1 MKASGSDPAWIA
13 VGMLA
18 VAALLLVVTAVVT
31 RAPWSV
37 TAAVVSVAAVTA
49 AVVWT
54 LASNPARRLGFGAVE
69 VFYGNCSAHRLEET
83 DEHGVTREFLLV
95 QGKYSDSKGVWRSR
109 NEFVVPP
116 WVWQRVA
123 AGRSD
128 NRYMLFVVA
137 RNGRGYTVL
146 AVLPQEGEAPSLR

>member
-18 VAALLLVVTAVVT
+18 VAALPLVVTAVVT

-37 TAAVVSVAAVTA
+37 TAAVVSVVAVAA

-54 LASNPARRLGFGAVE
+54 LASNPARRLGFGVVE
-69 VFYGNCSAHRLEET
+69 MFYGNCSAHRLEET
-83 DEHGVTREFLLV
+83 DEHGDTRECLLV
-95 QGKYSDSKGVWRSR
+95 AGLYSDSKGVWRSR

-116 WVWQRVA
+116 WVWQRIA
-123 AGRSD
+123 AGRGD
-128 NRYMLFVVA
+128 DLYLLFVVA
-137 RNGRGYTVL
+137 QKGRGDRVL
-146 AVLPQEGEAPSLR
+146 AVLPQEGEAPPLR